1 MQICASAP
9 VLRPLFAEI
18 PFSLSQTLSRG
29 ILIKKSSGYASNSP
43 TPDASRPT
51 HGVASSSS
59 SKRKLEAPSGV
70 PELASD
76 KGHSYEMKHWAD
88 VETGLMADDSERGSQ
103 EAILEDE
110 APRKKSI
117 TRLWDILRQSNSKEE
132 IKEDMTITRTSEI
145 ELQIETASMRSSR
158 RERRE
163 RYGYIHDAR
172 MPLPSMRGNQ
182 QIPPAAYRH
191 PR

>member
-1 MQICASAP
+1 M
-9 VLRPLFAEI
+9 E
-18 PFSLSQTLSRG
+18 T
-29 ILIKKSSGYASNSP
+29 
-43 TPDASRPT
+43 
-51 HGVASSSS
+51 
-59 SKRKLEAPSGV
+59 PSGV

-88 VETGLMADDSERGSQ
+88 VETGLMGDDSERGSQ

-110 APRKKSI
+110 APPKKSI
-117 TRLWDILRQSNSKEE
+117 TRLWDILRPSNSKEE
-132 IKEDMTITRTSEI
+132 IKEDMTITRTSEV

-163 RYGYIHDAR
+163 RYGDIHDAH
-172 MPLPSMRGNQ
+172 MPLPPMRRNQ
-182 QIPPAAYRH
+182 QISPVEYLH